1 MTLIKPGA
9 KAFFLPGNDKIALLF
24 IHGFTAS
31 PSELY
36 PTAQILHNS
45 YNCTVD
51 ALLLPGHG
59 TSPEEMNKTVWQD
72 WFAAVEK
79 ELRLL
84 LDTYEKVFVAGLSMG
99 GMLALYAGIHIKDI
113 RGIVS
118 INAPIYLKYPV
129 LRILAPFIQHYY
141 SYVPKK
147 SPGHLKS
154 LKKEGRFAYDDVP
167 IKAFLSMMEFRDT
180 LVKELDKVNTP
191 LLLMQS
197 RLDES
202 VNRKSAAYIY
212 ENVSSSRIKLIDL
225 PDSRHVATMG
235 IEKEGIARE
244 IANFMDEN

>member
-1 MTLIKPGA
+1 MILNKPEA
-9 KAFFLPGNDKIALLF
+9 KAFFLQANDKTALLF
-24 IHGFTAS
+24 VHGFTAS

-59 TSPEEMNKTVWQD
+59 TSPEEMNETVWQD
-72 WFAAVEK
+72 WFGAVEK
-79 ELRLL
+79 ELHLL
-84 LDTYEKVFVAGLSMG
+84 LDTYEKVFVGGLSMG
-99 GMLALYAGIHIKDI
+99 GMLALYAGIHIKGI
-113 RGIVS
+113 RGVVS
-118 INAPIYLKYPV
+118 INAPIYLRYPV
-129 LRILAPFIQHYY
+129 LRMLAPFIQHFC

-147 SPGHLKS
+147 SPEHLKR

-167 IKAFLSMMEFRDT
+167 IKAFLSMMELRDT
-180 LVKELDKVNTP
+180 LVKELDKLSTP

-212 ENVSSSRIKLIDL
+212 KNASSSQIRLIDL
-225 PDSRHVATMG
+225 TDSRHVATMG
-235 IEKEGIARE
+235 TEKEAIARE